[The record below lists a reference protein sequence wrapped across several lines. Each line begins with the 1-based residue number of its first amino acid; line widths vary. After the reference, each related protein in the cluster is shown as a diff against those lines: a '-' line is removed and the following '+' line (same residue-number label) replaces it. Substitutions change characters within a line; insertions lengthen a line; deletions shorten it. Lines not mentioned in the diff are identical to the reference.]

1 MELTQNQLEI
11 RVNLKSRR
19 FNYTI
24 YKVTKRVLDIAVS
37 GLALLILL
45 PLLATVALII
55 KLTSKGPVIFT
66 QQRAGLEGKTINFI
80 KFRSMVQDADQLL
93 EELQKQNDHKDSITF
108 KMKRDPRITLIGRI
122 IRKQSIDELPQL
134 WLVLKGDMT
143 LVGPRPATVSEVDKY
158 NLQAMQRLMVKPG
171 LTCIWQVSGRGDIPF
186 KEQLAMDIY
195 YINNRSTWMDLK
207 LLVLTVPAVISG
219 KGAY

>member
-122 IRKQSIDELPQL
+122 IRKLSIDELPQL

-207 LLVLTVPAVISG
+207 LLILTVPAVISG